1 MIRLPQLLDASLHP
15 AAPLRPVSC
24 RVIDNLTPLSMAY
37 ITLGDMGD
45 LRLRDF
51 VRIYTD
57 DGESVYRVTN
67 IRTDAG
73 GVSDLTLQHGLCT
86 LSDHMHPGESTK
98 TGSLRT
104 LLTEL
109 LSNQSRWTLG
119 DVAVPD
125 SEQVTWECS
134 NTNDL
139 QDLLTIMKAL
149 PDYYI
154 DCDQRVIPWR
164 LHIRAKPTSVGCEAR
179 FDRNLS
185 DVQIEYD
192 STELCTQVYA
202 EGLSS
207 PVDADTISI
216 WGTISRYVSVDVDR
230 YLENHKNPKA
240 TITVTALALSRL
252 TGEPLDHFR
261 KGMLCRCILP
271 EMTVVQRIESLEQ
284 PDLLGA
290 PEHVVLTLANTRE
303 DLSTTVAGLV
313 SGGVQTG
320 QIAEQGKQIAQQAQ
334 QLAQQNEKNLKFEAE
349 TIEMLAQEITL
360 TATKTEVDILSERIA
375 VAEINMNEVFG
386 QLEMKVTYT
395 DFETELNEVGVLLDS
410 LNAQLTLK
418 ASHTD
423 LESTY
428 NEVYLQLDAMNNTI
442 AAKADLILLDG
453 YVKTSELESKVLT
466 ILEYG
471 WANDLDVQSLV
482 AGSVNTSYLSSDSIT
497 TDSLS
502 TSSLSV
508 GGSTLTRS
516 SKRFITSVSVLED
529 SDGIYGIKTDSDVIY
544 YYT

>member
-1 MIRLPQLLDASLHP
+1 MIRLPQLLDASLQV
-15 AAPLRPVSC
+15 AAPLRPVAC

-37 ITLGDMGD
+37 LTIGDMGA

-57 DGESVYRVTN
+57 DGESIYRVTN

-86 LSDHMHPGESTK
+86 LSDHIHPGESTK

-109 LSNQSRWTLG
+109 LSNQSRWTMG

-125 SEQVTWECS
+125 SEQVTWDYS

-154 DCDQRVIPWR
+154 DCDQSVIPWR

-192 STELCTQVYA
+192 CTELCTQVYA

-207 PVDADTISI
+207 PVKADTISI
-216 WGTISRYVSVDVDR
+216 WGTISRYVSSVDVDR
-230 YLENHKNPKA
+230 YLENHKNPRA
-240 TITVTALALSRL
+240 TITVTALGLSRL

-313 SGGVQTG
+313 SGGSYVSQV
-320 QIAEQGKQIAQQAQ
+320 AEQAK
-334 QLAQQNEKNLKFEAE
+334 QLAQQNQQDLKFEAE
-349 TIEMLAQEITL
+349 TIEMLAQEISL

-375 VAEINMNEVFG
+375 VAEINMNEIFG

-395 DFETELNEVGVLLDS
+395 DFETELNEVAVLLDS

-418 ASHTD
+418 ASHSD

-428 NEVYLQLDAMNNTI
+428 NEVSLQLDAMNSTI

-453 YVKTSELESKVLT
+453 YVKASELESKVLT

-508 GGSTLTRS
+508 GGNTLTRA
-516 SKRFITSVSVLED
+516 SKSFITSVRVLED
-529 SDGIYGIKTDSDVIY
+529 SDGIYGIATDSAVIY

>member
-1 MIRLPQLLDASLHP
+1 MVLVIRLPQLLDASLQE

-37 ITLGDMGD
+37 MTIGDMGD

-109 LSNQSRWTLG
+109 LSNQSRWALG

-125 SEQVTWECS
+125 SEQVTWDYS

-192 STELCTQVYA
+192 CTELCTQVYA

-207 PVDADTISI
+207 PVKADTISI

-230 YLENHKNPKA
+230 YLENHKNPRA

-252 TGEPLDHFR
+252 TGEPFDHFR

-271 EMTVVQRIESLEQ
+271 EMTVVQRIESLER
-284 PDLLGA
+284 PDLLGE

-313 SGGVQTG
+313 SGGTYTG
-320 QIAEQGKQIAQQAQ
+320 QVAEQAK
-334 QLAQQNEKNLKFEAE
+334 QLAQQNKQDLKFEAE
-349 TIEMLAQEITL
+349 TIEMLAQEISL

-375 VAEINMNEVFG
+375 VAEINMNEIFG

-395 DFETELNEVGVLLDS
+395 DFETELNEVAVLLDS

-418 ASHTD
+418 ASHSD

-428 NEVYLQLDAMNNTI
+428 NEVSLQLDAMNSTI

-453 YVKTSELESKVLT
+453 YVKASELESKVLT

-508 GGSTLTRS
+508 GGNTLTRA
-516 SKRFITSVSVLED
+516 SKSFITSVRVLED
-529 SDGIYGIKTDSDVIY
+529 SDGIYGIATDSEVIY